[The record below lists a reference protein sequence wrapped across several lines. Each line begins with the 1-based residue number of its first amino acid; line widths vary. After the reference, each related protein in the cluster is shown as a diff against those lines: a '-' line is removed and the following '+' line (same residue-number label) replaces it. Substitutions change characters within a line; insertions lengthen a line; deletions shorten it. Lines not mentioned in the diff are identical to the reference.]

1 MSEQNVH
8 YETLGLTEASSFE
21 EVQAA
26 RKRLVAEHK
35 EDPKQKESIEAAY
48 DAILMERL
56 RLRQEGKIKVPDRI
70 RFAEKQAKPKVSATP
85 ISGGLTGNSPQWFS
99 DLLDQPESSSELLW
113 PSVIF
118 GVLAALSWIVRS
130 PAADAATT
138 ATGATDTTATAAA
151 ALAFGMMSAIY
162 FLNKKT
168 RKLWRS
174 LGLATGGLVVGLGL
188 GLLIEVIFQSQGTQ
202 LDSANAS
209 SLSASITLG
218 VLWFI
223 TGFLR

>member
-8 YETLGLTEASSFE
+8 YETLGLTEAASFE

-26 RKRLVAEHK
+26 RKRLVAEHAA
-35 EDPKQKESIEAAY
+35 DPQQKESIEAAY

-56 RLRQEGKIKVPDRI
+56 KLRQEGKIKVPDRI
-70 RFAEKQAKPKVSATP
+70 RFAEKQAKPKISLTP
-85 ISGGLTGNSPQWFS
+85 ISSGLSNNSPQWFS

-113 PSVIF
+113 PSIIF
-118 GVLAALSWIVRS
+118 AVLAALSWVLV
-130 PAADAATT
+130 P
-138 ATGATDTTATAAA
+138 TGGAITAAA
-151 ALAFGMMSAIY
+151 ANSAANSTAAVALALGMMTTVY

-174 LGLATGGLVVGLGL
+174 LGLAAIGLVVGLAL
-188 GLLIEVIFQSQGTQ
+188 GLLIESIFQSQGQT
-202 LDSANAS
+202 LSPAYTS
-209 SLSASITLG
+209 SLSASITLT

>member
-26 RKRLVAEHK
+26 RKRLVAEH
-35 EDPKQKESIEAAY
+35 EADPQQKESIEAAY

-70 RFAEKQAKPKVSATP
+70 RFAEKQAKPKVTPTP
-85 ISGGLTGNSPQWFS
+85 ISSGLTSSSPQWFS
-99 DLLDQPESSSELLW
+99 DLLDHPEDRSELLW
-113 PSVIF
+113 PSIIF
-118 GVLAALSWIVRS
+118 SVLAALSWAFV
-130 PAADAATT
+130 PAGSDVVPSIEHNAANTT
-138 ATGATDTTATAAA
+138 AAVVLALGVMTTV
-151 ALAFGMMSAIY
+151 
-162 FLNKKT
+162 FLLNQKT

-174 LGLATGGLVVGLGL
+174 LGLATISLVVGLSL
-188 GLLIEVIFQSQGTQ
+188 GLLIETIFQSQGQALSPAYT
-202 LDSANAS
+202 S
-209 SLSASITLG
+209 SLSASIALA
-218 VLWFI
+218 VLWFT